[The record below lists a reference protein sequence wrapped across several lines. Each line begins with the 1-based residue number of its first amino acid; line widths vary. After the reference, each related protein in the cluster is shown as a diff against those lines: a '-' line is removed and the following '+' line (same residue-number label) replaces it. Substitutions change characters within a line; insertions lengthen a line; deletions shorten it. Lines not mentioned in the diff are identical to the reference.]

1 MSLPPTVVN
10 YFGTILKEIQKQQDV
25 AEKAR
30 QRTGSPTPEVE
41 PVFADDLAERVE
53 LLVGPK
59 GIAEKIRSL
68 QMKLGRKLLAFK
80 LAEEIVYSSLGK
92 DSDERVIKQA
102 LTTALAVLTPPCIT
116 AAPSEGISDVRIKK
130 NLDGSTYLA
139 VYFAGPIRAAGGT
152 ELAAV
157 VVLADY
163 IRRIFGLGRY
173 KPTDDEVRRF
183 IEELRTY
190 TRNVSRFQYSISER
204 AVDWALRNIPV
215 EITGVPTDK
224 IIVPSFRNLPRI
236 ETDFLRGG
244 ALRVL
249 NDGIIG
255 RAKKVRKIVTDMS
268 ISGWDWLQEIAKDW
282 SKKKTE
288 ESDTAGYLDEIIGG
302 RPVFSFPHAF
312 GGFRLRYGR
321 SKASGLATLGLH
333 PLTMEVLEN
342 YLVTGTQLKTEYPGK
357 GGTVTP
363 VDSIEPPVVLTSD
376 GSVVRVSSKEIF
388 EEIREKISE
397 ILFLGDILVS
407 FGDFMDNNEVLRP
420 PGYCEEWW
428 TQELEAALEESSSE
442 KNVALAIDSS
452 LLNSFVRHPFHY
464 TPTAAQAMRI
474 SSILG
479 VPLHPRHLAFWE
491 RLGPEEVLYLRTWL
505 RDALRQ
511 VRFDANQAFLP
522 FDAEAKA
529 ALTRILLE
537 HKVQGESLSLSKE
550 NLRVLI
556 GCLQPHREAVL
567 DKGGSADSM
576 SLIQQISGISL
587 RKKGESFVG
596 TRMGRPEKAGPR
608 MMNPPVHVLF
618 PVSVEGG
625 PSRDLV
631 AVKNKRLNVELMT
644 RKCVQCES
652 TTWRTGCEKCG
663 ASTHIAGICPRCG
676 ETVSNPQQDS
686 CPRCN
691 SKISFSRKTELNLDE
706 EFKRVQ
712 GKLHMELP
720 RHIKGVRGLTSRTK
734 CPEMLEKGFLRAR
747 HGLYVYK
754 DGTVRFDSTNAPMT
768 HFTPKEIG
776 VSVQRLRELEYTYD
790 AQGFPLTNDHQ
801 TCELKIQDIV
811 MSTSAAEYLLR
822 TSIFVDD
829 VLRLT
834 CGLEPY
840 YNFHEKQDMI
850 GCLVVGLSPHTYV
863 GVVGRIIGFIDAEVC
878 LAHPIW
884 HAAKRRDC
892 DGDEDA
898 VMLLLDVLINFS
910 ELYLPDRIG
919 GKMDSP
925 LLITATVNPAEVDE
939 QAHNFDITSNYP
951 MEFYERALQAEPANR
966 VYPVITLVR
975 NALFSGGEYV
985 GMSFTHP
992 QSNLEGEAKQS
1003 IYKKLS
1009 SMNDKIVHQLAL
1021 SDKLSSVDI
1030 HVVAEKV
1037 LLSHVLPDIVGNLRA
1052 FFTQSF
1058 RCKKC
1063 NKKFRRLPMTH
1074 FCDRCGGGLAQTV
1087 FRGNI
1092 EKYVKLAVEDLE
1104 KYVVNQ
1110 YTRDRLE
1117 LILENIR
1124 ATFAEEKQVSERFEG
1139 GRIQV
1144 SLEDF
1149 VQG

>member
-1 MSLPPTVVN
+1 MSLPPSVVD
-10 YFGTILKEIQKQQDV
+10 YFGTTLKEIQRQQEV

-30 QRTGSPTPEVE
+30 RTTGSPTGEVE
-41 PVFADDLAERVE
+41 PVFADDLADRVE

-116 AAPSEGISDVRIKK
+116 AAPSEGISEVRVKK
-130 NLDGSTYLA
+130 NLDGSDYLA
-139 VYFAGPIRAAGGT
+139 IYFAGPIRAAGGT

-163 IRRIFGLGRY
+163 IRRIFGLAKY
-173 KPTDDEVRRF
+173 KPTEDEIRRF

-224 IIVPSFRNLPRI
+224 VLVPSFRNLPRV
-236 ETDFLRGG
+236 ETDFVRGG

-249 NDGIIG
+249 NDGIVG
-255 RAKKVRKIVTDMS
+255 RAKKVRKIVTDMN
-268 ISGWDWLQEIAKDW
+268 ISGWDWLQETAKDW
-282 SKKKTE
+282 GEHEKE
-288 ESDTAGYLDEIIGG
+288 ESNRSGYLEEIIGG
-302 RPVFSFPHAF
+302 RPVFCFPHAF

-321 SKASGLATLGLH
+321 SKTSGLAALGLH
-333 PLTMEVLEN
+333 PLTMQVLQN

-357 GGTVTP
+357 GGTVTT
-363 VDSIEPPVVLTSD
+363 VDSIEPPVVLASD
-376 GSVVRVSSKEIF
+376 GSVVRVSSKEAF
-388 EEIREKISE
+388 EEIRGSTSK
-397 ILFLGDILVS
+397 ILFLGDILIS

-428 TQELEAALEESSSE
+428 AQELSAALQKAPPE
-442 KNVALAIDSS
+442 KRTTLAITPS
-452 LLNSFVRHPFHY
+452 LLSSFVRHPFRCV
-464 TPTAAQAMRI
+464 PTAAQAMRI
-474 SSILG
+474 SFLLG

-491 RLGPEEVLYLRTWL
+491 RAVPRDVLYLKTWL
-505 RDALRQ
+505 REALHQ
-511 VRFDANQAFLP
+511 VTFDTDQARLP
-522 FDAEAKA
+522 FDAEAKEI
-529 ALTRILLE
+529 LTRILLE
-537 HKVQGESLSLSKE
+537 HRIHGEKLSLTKE

-556 GCLQPHREAVL
+556 GCLRPHTGALPDEGDAI
-567 DKGGSADSM
+567 DSL
-576 SLIQQISGISL
+576 SLIHRISGMNV

-596 TRMGRPEKAGPR
+596 ARMGRPEKAGPR
-608 MMNPPVHVLF
+608 VMNPPVHVLF
-618 PVSVEGG
+618 PVGVEGG
-625 PSRDLV
+625 PSRDIV
-631 AVKNKRLNVELMT
+631 AARNKMLNVELTT
-644 RKCVQCES
+644 RKCVQCGGIAWG
-652 TTWRTGCEKCG
+652 TRCEKCG
-663 ASTHIAGICPRCG
+663 AATRIAGICPRCG
-676 ETVSNPQQDS
+676 EAVDDPQQDS
-686 CPRCN
+686 CPRC
-691 SKISFSRKTELNLDE
+691 SSQISFSRMMELNVDE
-706 EFKRVQ
+706 ELKRVQ

-720 RHIKGVRGLTSRTK
+720 RRIKGVRGLTSRTK
-734 CPEMLEKGFLRAR
+734 CPEMLEKGLLRAR

-754 DGTVRFDSTNAPMT
+754 DGTVRFDATNAPMT
-768 HFTPKEIG
+768 HFTAREIG
-776 VSVQRLRELEYTYD
+776 VPIQRLVELGYTHD
-790 AQGFPLTNDHQ
+790 ARGLPLVNDHQ
-801 TCELKIQDIV
+801 VCELKIQDIV
-811 MSTSAAEYLLR
+811 ISTSAARYLLKA
-822 TSIFVDD
+822 SIFIDD
-829 VLRLT
+829 ILRLL
-834 CGLEPY
+834 CSMEPY
-840 YNFHEKQDMI
+840 YNFHSIQDMI

-863 GVVGRIIGFIDAEVC
+863 GVIGRIIGFTDAEVC
-878 LAHPIW
+878 LAHPVW

-925 LLITATVNPAEVDE
+925 LLITAAINPAEVDE
-939 QAHNFDITSNYP
+939 QAHNLDIASKYP
-951 MEFYERALQAEPANR
+951 IELYERAIQAEPANR
-966 VYPVITLVR
+966 VSPAIPLVR
-975 NALFSGGEYV
+975 NTLFSGGEYV

-992 QSNLEGEAKQS
+992 QSHLVSEAKQS

-1009 SMNDKIVHQLAL
+1009 SMDEKIVNQLAL

-1037 LLSHVLPDIVGNLRA
+1037 LLTHVLPDIVGNLRA

-1063 NKKFRRLPMTH
+1063 NKRFRRLPMIH
-1074 FCDRCGGGLAQTV
+1074 NCDRCGGGLTQTV

-1092 EKYVKLAVEDLE
+1092 EKYVKLASEYLE

-1117 LILENIR
+1117 LTLEHIR
-1124 ATFAEEKQVSERFEG
+1124 ATFAEEKQMKERLEP
-1139 GRIQV
+1139 GRIQI

-1149 VQG
+1149 MPQ